1 MAELTIG
8 SAHLAHGLLLAPMA
22 GVSDTSFRLL
32 CRRFGAE
39 YTVSEMVSAK
49 ALCFEQQMRRGK
61 PLRTAPLALLTD
73 REMPGAVQL
82 FGSEPDFMAE
92 AARLIATGSYQ
103 GFCGA
108 IPAAIDINMGCPV
121 AKVVGNGEGSALMR
135 DPARAEA
142 IVRAVKAAVEIPV
155 TVKIRAGFD
164 STNKNAPELAKRLE
178 AAGADLITVHG
189 RTRQQFYAPSSDNGI
204 IAAVKR
210 AVSIPVVGNGDI
222 FCAADALRML
232 EETGCDGLMVGRGA
246 MGNPFI
252 FEEITAAL
260 EGRDYTPPGV
270 QERLSTALAHAADM
284 AERKGERVGLSEARK
299 HMLWYCKGLRG
310 AASAR
315 EALSHAATLD
325 DIRAIFA
332 TLPEAN
338 L

>member
-1 MAELTIG
+1 MAGLTIG
-8 SAHLAHGLLLAPMA
+8 SVRLAHGLLLAPMA

-61 PLRTAPLALLTD
+61 PLRTAPLAILTD
-73 REMPGAVQL
+73 EEMPGAVQL

-103 GFCGA
+103 GFSGA
-108 IPAAIDINMGCPV
+108 IPTAIDINMGCPV

-142 IVRAVKAAVEIPV
+142 IVRAVKAAVNIPV

-164 STNKNAPELAKRLE
+164 SANRNAPELAKRLE

-210 AVSIPVVGNGDI
+210 AVNIPVVGNGDI

-232 EETGCDGLMVGRGA
+232 EETGCDGLMVGRGS

-260 EGRDYTPPGV
+260 EGRDYTPPDV
-270 QERLSTALAHAADM
+270 QERLSTALAHAADL

-315 EALSHAATLD
+315 EALSHAATID